1 MSRLVKLCIFLAVVL
16 IGLVFHLR
24 NSQPVIVNYYLGQFE
39 LPFSAIVVIALSLG
53 VALGYIVG
61 LPAQLKVKRENA
73 RLKREIVVSAKELDA
88 LRVIPVK
95 DDI

>member
-1 MSRLVKLCIFLAVVL
+1 MSRLVKLCIFLTVVL

-24 NSQPVIVNYYLGQFE
+24 NSQFVVVNYYLGQFE
-39 LPFSAIVVIALSLG
+39 IPFSASIVVALSLG

-61 LPAQLKVKRENA
+61 LPAQLKVKRDNS
-73 RLKREIVVSAKELDA
+73 RLKREIELNTKELDA